1 MKKKIKNQVYDLEG
15 LKGSFPSGGQ
25 ESIVNSVVDLVESVI
40 EKEAPIVGVVKSL
53 LPKIQD
59 YSRGH
64 RGQNR

>member
-1 MKKKIKNQVYDLEG
+1 MLIKKKIKNQDD
-15 LKGSFPSGGQ
+15 Q

>member
-1 MKKKIKNQVYDLEG
+1 MKKKVKNQDYDSE
-15 LKGSFPSGGQ
+15 
-25 ESIVNSVVDLVESVI
+25 EIVNSVVDLVESVI